1 MEFKELVTAFGEKY
15 GIEELSADDGA
26 FSLDIDG
33 MQIEVFHNEVED
45 TLFICGVIGEAPAEG
60 MDRFGTLLLEANFL
74 FQGTDGATLSRNPDT
89 KEYALVRALPL
100 ALLDVDSFS
109 SALEK
114 FINGLESW
122 IKLLTDFRPIE
133 AEAEKSAQE
142 SVPLG
147 SFLQV

>member
-1 MEFKELVTAFGEKY
+1 MR
-15 GIEELSADDGA
+15 S
-26 FSLDIDG
+26 
-33 MQIEVFHNEVED
+33 
-45 TLFICGVIGEAPAEG
+45 
-60 MDRFGTLLLEANFL
+60 
-74 FQGTDGATLSRNPDT
+74 
-89 KEYALVRALPL
+89 LPL